1 MSLLSGIDPKDLIGG
16 IAAAFSVAV
25 AFGSLAG
32 ALKAGVLKRVRFGAF
47 EIEASAEDA
56 NKFKDAFEKGREQPE
71 KVVPFEI
78 EQLANYYS
86 QILSQSKVSFWFS
99 MIFASLG
106 FAIIVISAFLH
117 TDGSGTAT
125 IAQFTAGIIMDAV
138 AGLFFVQ
145 SRNAQKSMGEFF
157 DKLRND
163 RLHAESKII
172 SGEIRSQHA
181 QDALRLH
188 LALHYAGVPSS
199 EAVAKHITEECLRV
213 EKAA

>member
-1 MSLLSGIDPKDLIGG
+1 M
-16 IAAAFSVAV
+16 
-25 AFGSLAG
+25 AFGALFG
-32 ALKAGVLKRVRFGAF
+32 ALKSGVLKRVRFGSF
-47 EIEASAEDA
+47 EIEASTEDA
-56 NKFKDAFEKGREQPE
+56 AQFKSALEKSKEQS
-71 KVVPFEI
+71 VPFEI

-117 TDGSGTAT
+117 TEGTTTAT
-125 IAQFTAGIIMDAV
+125 IAQFSAGIIMDAV

-163 RLHAESKII
+163 RLHAESKLITESI
-172 SGEIRSQHA
+172 QSKDA

-188 LALHYAGVPSS
+188 LALHYACVPRSDD
-199 EAVAKHITEECLRV
+199 VAKHITEKCLRIG
-213 EKAA
+213 KAA